1 MSCLRHMHIGT
12 QGWGRGITVV
22 ALSLGAVSC
31 AMSAGDDDDDGGD
44 RETTYEIS
52 TLSGRPDMVS
62 GGDALVLVS
71 LPAGVDTAAVR
82 LSLDEQDVTSAFR
95 TTSTG
100 ALTALVSGLS
110 IGASEL
116 TLSDAEGVSRAEL
129 SLFNYPI
136 DGPVFSGVHQEP
148 FVCQTDEF
156 ELISGETLGTPL
168 DESCS
173 VERQIAY
180 AYRTA
185 DGELKPLD
193 PIGSRPAD
201 LATVTTLTGASVPN
215 IVRIETGT
223 INRAVYQIAVL
234 HDPAAADPDAW
245 TSSAGWN
252 GRLIYTFGGGCVG
265 GWYRQGATTGGVTD
279 DVMLRQGYAVASSS
293 LNVFGNNCNAVL
305 AAETMMMVKE
315 RFVEGY
321 GAPRYTIGW
330 GCSGGSYQN
339 HQIADN
345 YPGLLDGIIPGC
357 SFPDVAFGTAPM
369 ITDARL
375 LNRYFESDGAIP
387 FTENEQRAVAGFLT
401 LATMP
406 SVSRGAGRI
415 TVNEFCPDALPEE
428 HRYHPVDNPGGAR
441 CDMYS
446 HHVNVYGRDGD
457 TGFARRPLDNVGVQY
472 GLRPLNDGLI
482 TTAQFLDLNTGI
494 GGYDNDGNFHPD
506 RTVAS
511 EAAVQVAY
519 ETGRLTSGGGGL
531 STTPIIDYRAYSDD
545 REEGDVHLRYH
556 SFSMRERLVA
566 ANGHA
571 DNHVMLVEDDRHGL
585 YSSQSPV
592 LQEALL
598 RMDQW
603 LERLASDTSSDSDP
617 KIERVRRA
625 KPPELVDACWTR
637 DDDPT
642 KLAEP
647 QVRGQGRCE
656 ELYPSPPAPREVA
669 GAPLSGNII
678 KCQLKPV
685 DPSDY
690 AISFSA
696 DEVDRLKKT
705 FPNGVCDWSRP
716 GVGQVPLTD
725 TWLSFGTT

>member
-1 MSCLRHMHIGT
+1 MSCLRHVHIRAQAWAGDLA
-12 QGWGRGITVV
+12 VV
-22 ALSLGAVSC
+22 ALTLGAVSC
-31 AMSAGDDDDDGGD
+31 SMGAVDDGD
-44 RETTYEIS
+44 REPTYEIS
-52 TLSGRPDMVS
+52 TLSSRPDMVS

-71 LPAGVDTAAVR
+71 LPVGVDAASVR
-82 LSLDEQDVTSAFR
+82 LSLDGRDVASAFR

-100 ALTALVSGLS
+100 ALTGLVSGLS
-110 IGASEL
+110 IGPSKL
-116 TLSDAEGVSRAEL
+116 TLSDVDSVSQAEL
-129 SLFNYPI
+129 LLFNYPVE
-136 DGPVFSGVHQEP
+136 GPVFSGVHEQP
-148 FVCQTDEF
+148 FVCQTVDF
-156 ELISGETLGTPL
+156 ELVSGETLGTPL

-173 VERQIAY
+173 VERQTAY
-180 AYRTA
+180 AYRTS

-193 PIGSRPAD
+193 PLGPRPAD
-201 LATVTTLTGASVPN
+201 LASVSTLTGASVPY

-234 HDPAAADPDAW
+234 HDPTAPDPGAW
-245 TSSAGWN
+245 TPSAGWN

-279 DVMLRQGYAVASSS
+279 YVMLRQGYAVASSS
-293 LNVFGNNCNAVL
+293 LNVFGNNCNDVL

-321 GAPRYTIGW
+321 GAPRHTIGW

-357 SFPDVAFGTAPM
+357 SFTDVAFGTAPM
-369 ITDARL
+369 VADARL
-375 LNRYFESDGAIP
+375 LNRYFESDGSIP
-387 FTENEQRAVAGFLT
+387 FAENEQRAVAGFLT

-406 SVSRGAGRI
+406 TVSRNAGRI
-415 TVNEFCPDALPEE
+415 TVNEFCPDALPEK
-428 HRYHPVDNPGGAR
+428 HRYHPIDNPGGAR

-472 GLRPLNDGLI
+472 GLRALNDGAI
-482 TTAQFLDLNTGI
+482 TTVQFLDLNAGI
-494 GGYDNDGNFHPD
+494 GGYDNDGNFHPG

-545 REEGDVHLRYH
+545 RETRDVHLRYQ
-556 SFSMRERLVA
+556 SFSMRERLIE

-571 DNHVMLVEDDRHGL
+571 DNHVILVEDYRHGL

-603 LERLASDTSSDSDP
+603 LERLASDTSSDP

-637 DDDPT
+637 DDDPI

-678 KCQLKPV
+678 KCQLRPV

-690 AISFSA
+690 AVSFSA
-696 DEVDRLKKT
+696 DEMDRLEKT
-705 FPNGVCDWSRP
+705 FPDGVCDWSRP
-716 GVGQVPLTD
+716 GVGQAPLTD
-725 TWLSFGTT
+725 TWLSFDTT